1 MIRDGCLGDNISA
14 VNRQAATFSS
24 NLHRVESGARLKAT
38 LLEWRTRRCAAVRFT
53 RVLASLYIKER
64 DETFS
69 CLLLFFWK
77 GSCMPHI
84 NVRIRGP
91 YTESNRTEVK
101 ECLVDATHRT
111 EKEEEN

>member
-53 RVLASLYIKER
+53 RVLASLYQGER
-64 DETFS
+64 RDF
-69 CLLLFFWK
+69 LLFVVVLLEGK
-77 GSCMPHI
+77 LHAA
-84 NVRIRGP
+84 
-91 YTESNRTEVK
+91 Y
-101 ECLVDATHRT
+101 
-111 EKEEEN
+111 